1 MNTGVGSREM
11 VIKIKKVSIT
21 ASKSTER
28 PTLLNPTML
37 KASAGTII
45 QRKLNVFPIRRK
57 LGNLTTDFL

>member
-1 MNTGVGSREM
+1 MNTGVGSRDM

-21 ASKSTER
+21 ASRER
-28 PTLLNPTML
+28 PTLLNPTMV